1 MRISILHKLGVVVLY
16 KVSFVNFDKMNS
28 LAKEN
33 GLKMAYFCDLLGKSR
48 HFITDVKNGKSYFTK
63 DQLQIIADKLNT
75 TTEYLTDQTDQ
86 KEKPVD
92 QMTDEQLDNAFIH
105 LLGGLT
111 ADDIKKVEA
120 FIAGLKAGKE

>member
-1 MRISILHKLGVVVLY
+1 MS
-16 KVSFVNFDKMNS
+16 KVNNVKYVNVEKIKS
-28 LAKEN
+28 LAKEQ
-33 GLKMAYFCDLLGKSR
+33 GKTMTFLCSLLGKHRSFLTCVR
-48 HFITDVKNGKSYFTK
+48 NGN
-63 DQLQIIADKLNT
+63 DHIDNNELQIIANELHT

-92 QMTDEQLDNAFIH
+92 QMTDEQLDNALIH
-105 LLGGLT
+105 LLSGLT

>member
-1 MRISILHKLGVVVLY
+1 MY

-33 GLKMAYFCDLLGKSR
+33 GLKMAYFCDLLCKSR

-75 TTEYLTDQTDQ
+75 TTEYLTDQTDK

-92 QMTDEQLDNAFIH
+92 QMTDEQLDNALIH
-105 LLGGLT
+105 LLSGLT

>member
-1 MRISILHKLGVVVLY
+1 MGKVTNLNFEKL
-16 KVSFVNFDKMNS
+16 KA
-28 LAKEN
+28 LAEEN
-33 GLKMAYFCDLLGKSR
+33 GVKMKYFCDQFGKQKS
-48 HFITDVKNGKSYFTK
+48 FMTDIKNKKNYLTE
-63 DQLQIIADKLNT
+63 DQLIFIANHLNT

-92 QMTDEQLDNAFIH
+92 QMTDEQLDNALIN
-105 LLGGLT
+105 LLSGLT

>member
-1 MRISILHKLGVVVLY
+1 MY
-16 KVSFVNFDKMNS
+16 KSRHVNFEKITV

-33 GLKMAYFCDLLGKSR
+33 GLKMAYFCDLLGRSK
-48 HFITDVKNGKSYFTK
+48 HFMTDVKNGKSAFTPE
-63 DQLQIIADKLNT
+63 QLQTIADRLNT

-92 QMTDEQLDNAFIH
+92 QMTDEQLDNALIH
-105 LLGGLT
+105 LLSGLT

-120 FIAGLKAGKE
+120 FISGLKAGKE